1 MDHASLDSLVR
12 PNAKILQTFEMK
24 DMNEKIQDIINSR
37 NCCTGASVKVN
48 DLGNREK
55 LFFKKFMP
63 KSVTA
68 IALLHHITTEY
79 EWTWYATADGGERC
93 DADDHLKDLAH
104 EIKDQIG
111 KERHDAA
118 LVKYPGISGLQFRFI
133 AEAAGLGSIGNNAF
147 LFHPVWG
154 PWVHLRVMGTS
165 SEVDLNPKLS
175 GDQVCDECGLCISE
189 CPAQAISEG
198 SFHGLQ
204 CRSYRKARGE
214 YNPRYP
220 DGLLPYC
227 KRCILICP
235 KGDLP
240 VPLKDK

>member
-1 MDHASLDSLVR
+1 MALGIKNL
-12 PNAKILQTFEMK
+12 L
-24 DMNEKIQDIINSR
+24 EKEGN
-37 NCCTGASVKVN
+37 GA
-48 DLGNREK
+48 E
-55 LFFKKFMP
+55 
-63 KSVTA
+63 
-68 IALLHHITTEY
+68 
-79 EWTWYATADGGERC
+79 
-93 DADDHLKDLAH
+93 
-104 EIKDQIG
+104 
-111 KERHDAA
+111 
-118 LVKYPGISGLQFRFI
+118 LVKYPGISGLQFRFV

-147 LFHPVWG
+147 LFHPLWG
-154 PWVHLRVMGTS
+154 PWIHLRVMGTTA
-165 SEVDLNPKLS
+165 EIDLNPEQS

-198 SFHGLQ
+198 SFNGLQ

-240 VPLKDK
+240 VPR